1 MSTLEKDL
9 FGDRKIRIKRMS
21 EISDK
26 YDAFILD
33 QYGVMHN
40 GAIPLPGALEC
51 FESLKKA
58 GKRIAILS
66 NTSRRSKDALKKLR
80 ALGFQLDSEESVIT
94 SGEECWKHMNERMNG
109 KSCVYL
115 TWKREVEDDDKFL
128 DGLNISTSDVSTA
141 DFILCHG
148 SEIIVENSSSSPV
161 ETGFIEHGN
170 VLLAYQ
176 KVLAVALNRGL
187 EMLVANADYRHA
199 NNSSNQTS
207 LIGQQYQLM
216 GGKVKWFGKPHS
228 EHFQACL
235 KTFGEDIKYT
245 RVVHVGDSLDHDI
258 QGAADANLDSVFIL
272 GGVHAQE
279 VGLTTGKD
287 GLTTGEQDE
296 EKINK
301 LLADEGCHPKW
312 ILEKFVCTGPASDSP
327 GLGSPESEAGRS
339 GGGHPIGSES
349 EYPIGMRL
357 HDAGVVSYNIDN
369 FRWVAWPT
377 RDLNGKFNSRQAGI
391 GVILGLNANNSLFI
405 HTVCPKGSSDG
416 YLRKGDILIAIGCDV
431 PAKRICVK
439 DAAENEDVSS
449 KSASSVAN
457 LLLGPEGSQIDI
469 TVMRGSDGSVHD
481 QEFLSFC
488 LTRKKTDAA
497 TARHAIRKAVNERN
511 LAYKS

>member
-187 EMLVANADYRHA
+187 EMLVANADYSAVLPDGSLGHMPG
-199 NNSSNQTS
+199 

-312 ILEKFVCTGPASDSP
+312 ILEKFV
-327 GLGSPESEAGRS
+327 
-339 GGGHPIGSES
+339 
-349 EYPIGMRL
+349 
-357 HDAGVVSYNIDN
+357 
-369 FRWVAWPT
+369 W
-377 RDLNGKFNSRQAGI
+377 
-391 GVILGLNANNSLFI
+391 
-405 HTVCPKGSSDG
+405 
-416 YLRKGDILIAIGCDV
+416 
-431 PAKRICVK
+431 
-439 DAAENEDVSS
+439 
-449 KSASSVAN
+449 
-457 LLLGPEGSQIDI
+457 
-469 TVMRGSDGSVHD
+469 
-481 QEFLSFC
+481 
-488 LTRKKTDAA
+488 
-497 TARHAIRKAVNERN
+497 
-511 LAYKS
+511 